1 MVGVEP
7 EVEGLPLVVGDDPER
22 NRAEDKTAVKRS
34 LMGSR
39 GER

>member
-1 MVGVEP
+1 MVGVDP
-7 EVEGLPLVVGDDPER
+7 DVEVLPLAVGDGPER